1 MRRSHR
7 VEEVHPLEQVVGH
20 VVDRLRDVDHR
31 RPEHVHLK
39 FKKSIGCHCWYDTC
53 KALER
58 TQITTT

>member
-20 VVDRLRDVDHR
+20 VVDRLRDVHHR

-39 FKKSIGCHCWYDTC
+39 FKKSIGCHCTIL
-53 KALER
+53 ARL
-58 TQITTT
+58 